1 MNGLATLAI
10 ICPYCGETM
19 DILVDLSAGR
29 QGYVEDCQICCR
41 PIDLQ
46 ISIDSEGEP
55 TVTVSRD
62 DD

>member
-46 ISIDSEGEP
+46 ISIDCEGEP
-55 TVTVSRD
+55 TATVSRD